1 MKKLSLLMASFLFVT
16 LGFGQDI
23 VCAWTFDGL
32 TGTNSGA
39 SGTEKVIPS
48 NTEWGA
54 GTFYADGTNG
64 SDNLNNGEGPEIN
77 AFNGTTMNDP
87 RTNPSST
94 KAIAIANSSANEK
107 SVVFKFSMSGYQNLQ
122 LSYAE
127 RGTST
132 GFTTETWSYSTNG
145 TDFTTVETISGTNQ
159 TNSEF
164 VLRNVDF
171 TAATALNDAA
181 VVYLRLTVD
190 GATNATGNNRIDNV
204 VFRANMAGPDV
215 YAPVITSMS
224 VENATSIK
232 VNFNEA
238 LNATTAENGSNYV
251 MAGRTFTAALAGN
264 TVTLT
269 PNPALNEGESYVL
282 YVSNVTDVAGN
293 VMVPDTLS
301 FTFGVSSEF
310 IVNNIA
316 ALRAKWTDALDVNG
330 THFGNDVYKLTGHV
344 IVTGINDSYRHQIFI
359 QDATGAIVID
369 DPNNKI
375 TSALETGDEIADIYG
390 TLTDYFGLLQF
401 AVTEEYTADAI
412 SIYNDVTPLT
422 VTLPELQD
430 VNYMNAH
437 QCELIRME
445 QVTIN
450 PLTAAT
456 FENGK
461 KYTLTQNGQTGNG
474 MWIHFYNVE
483 GITNE
488 AIPTTPVNL
497 TGVNKISYA
506 EYYLIP
512 RVGADLGTGI
522 AQYLTENDL
531 VVYPNPVADQLTV
544 SLRTD
549 AFQVTSMAVYDLNGK
564 LVKAQSVSDNQIV
577 MNAQSLATGSYF
589 LRLSDGKNSVTTKF
603 VKR

>member
-1 MKKLSLLMASFLFVT
+1 MKKLSLLMASFLFVAF
-16 LGFGQDI
+16 GFGQEI

-39 SGTEKVIPS
+39 SGTEKVISS
-48 NTEWGA
+48 NVEWGA

-64 SDNLNNGEGPEIN
+64 SDNLNNGDGPEIN

-87 RTNPSST
+87 RTNASST

-251 MAGRTFTAALAGN
+251 MDGRTFTAALAGN

-269 PNPALNEGESYVL
+269 PNPALNEGESYIL

-330 THFGNDVYKLTGHV
+330 THFGNDVYKLTGNV

-369 DPNNKI
+369 DPSGKI
-375 TSALETGDEIADIYG
+375 VSALEAGDEITGLYG
-390 TLTDYFGLLQF
+390 TLTDYYGLLQF
-401 AVTEEYTADAI
+401 AVTEEFSAPAI

-422 VTLPELQD
+422 VTVADMQD
-430 VNYMNAH
+430 IEYMNAH
-437 QCELIRME
+437 QCELISME
-445 QVTIN
+445 GVSFNETG
-450 PLTAAT
+450 T
-456 FENGK
+456 FTNGT
-461 KYTLTQNGQTGNG
+461 KYTLTQNGVTGTG
-474 MWIHFYNVE
+474 VWIHFYNVA
-483 GITNE
+483 GLTGE
-488 AIPTTPVNL
+488 AIPSGPTNL
-497 TGVNKISYA
+497 SGVNKISYSQ
-506 EYYLIP
+506 YYLIP
-512 RVGADLGTGI
+512 RNGADIGTGLP
-522 AQYLTENDL
+522 QYLTENDV

-544 SLRTD
+544 TLRTD
-549 AFQVTSMAVYDLNGK
+549 AFRVSASPPAATSCA
-564 LVKAQSVSDNQIV
+564 
-577 MNAQSLATGSYF
+577 
-589 LRLSDGKNSVTTKF
+589 
-603 VKR
+603 